1 MKKTE
6 GNKEMSRKRERDGER
21 KSSGTGGIKKR
32 EGKRRERLSKGKN
45 TERITGHIR
54 KKCNY
59 ILF

>member
-1 MKKTE
+1 ME
-6 GNKEMSRKRERDGER
+6 RERAQE
-21 KSSGTGGIKKR
+21 TGGIKKR
-32 EGKRRERLSKGKN
+32 EGKRRERPSKGKN